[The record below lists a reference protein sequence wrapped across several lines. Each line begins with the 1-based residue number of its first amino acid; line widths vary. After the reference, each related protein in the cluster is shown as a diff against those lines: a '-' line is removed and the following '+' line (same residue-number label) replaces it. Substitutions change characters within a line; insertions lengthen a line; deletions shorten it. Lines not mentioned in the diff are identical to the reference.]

1 MASKSELEAILSA
14 PILLS
19 PNTYLHFYNGG
30 KLRAEFMWDPN
41 PAVFAP

>member
-30 KLRAEFMWDPN
+30 KLRAEFMGDPN